1 MPEDQ
6 NNQQP
11 ENGQNPAQQE
21 KPESTENGGRFE
33 SDTQKIV
40 RRHLENESDVI
51 TDEDIRNVRVGMS
64 PPTFDEATE
73 VRFESEE
80 AKDKAETDYLG
91 PQEDES
97 ENDDSTK
104 GKKITPWDTLNPE

>member
-6 NNQQP
+6 NKQQP
-11 ENGQNPAQQE
+11 ENNQNQSPKE
-21 KPESTENGGRFE
+21 KPESSENGGRFE

-64 PPTFDEATE
+64 PPSFDEATE
-73 VRFESEE
+73 VRFESE
-80 AKDKAETDYLG
+80 KDKDQAETDYLG
-91 PQEDES
+91 PQDDSEDDE
-97 ENDDSTK
+97 STK
-104 GKKITPWDTLNPE
+104 GKKITPWDTLDPEK